1 MSEFRTA
8 FLGNYRLV
16 LPKNDKER
24 VERYIAKQSATRGNV
39 ENVPFRRTVD
49 FWAFALSTALAKEM
63 EPITGPVSQWGTG
76 FIYTYQG
83 ILDEDLCCLL
93 AVVATA
99 KFGLDSPDV
108 NNASKIIELANRLAG
123 AGTPVVL
130 DKLTENSL
138 RTTPLDQVITF
149 ARQLQHSVLQ
159 SL

>member
-1 MSEFRTA
+1 MNEFRTA

-49 FWAFALSTALAKEM
+49 FWSFTLGTALAKKL
-63 EPITGPVSQWGTG
+63 EPVSGPVSQWGTG

-83 ILDEDLCCLL
+83 ILDEDLCGLL
-93 AVVATA
+93 AVVAVA

-108 NNASKIIELANRLAG
+108 NNAGKIIELANRLAG
-123 AGTPVVL
+123 AGTPIVL
-130 DKLTENSL
+130 DKLAENSL

-149 ARQLQHSVLQ
+149 ARQLQRAVLETP
-159 SL
+159 